1 MNSPTLFL
9 VPVDFTQASISAIKF
24 AVGLVQQPGDE
35 VMLLHVVSD
44 DRELMTEGVKLGLI
58 ADEYIPTNVKSST
71 KVVIGKVASTV
82 GEVANATNASLIV
95 LGTHGKS
102 GISKLF
108 NSYAFHIVEHS
119 HTPFIIVQEETSFNA
134 INRIILTID
143 TERESTQILRTAVSL
158 GKLFGAEIILVAA
171 TQKDSTFKAKSDRNI
186 LICRNY
192 LSEHGIKHRIEMV
205 DGRHFIEN
213 IFKLSKELQVD
224 MIAATYYQQHI
235 HIFTDSFV
243 RTLANND
250 LHIPLLTMEHETTH
264 FGGQFG
270 AMFG

>member
-1 MNSPTLFL
+1 MNKPKLFL
-9 VPVDFTQASISAIKF
+9 VPVDFTPASVSAIKF
-24 AVGLVQQPGDE
+24 AVGLIQEPVDE

-44 DRELMTEGVKLGLI
+44 DQEMMSEGVKLGLF
-58 ADEYIPTNVKSST
+58 ADEYIPSNVKYST
-71 KVVIGKVASTV
+71 KVVIGKIAASIGQVAKVTH
-82 GEVANATNASLIV
+82 ASLIV

-108 NSYAFHIVEHS
+108 NSYAFQIVENS

-143 TERESTQILRTAVSL
+143 TERESTQILRMAASL
-158 GKLFGAEIILVAA
+158 GKLFDAEIILVAA

-186 LICRNY
+186 LICRSY
-192 LSEHGIKHRIEMV
+192 LNAHGVKHRIEMV
-205 DGRHFIEN
+205 DGKHFVEN
-213 IFKLSKELQVD
+213 IFKLSKELEVD

-264 FGGQFG
+264 SGGQFG